1 MQVLQVS
8 VSTLRA
14 AARPLTGGGARGQLG
29 AGQRAVSPGPWT
41 RLVRPHRYHTYTGE
55 IQAERSHFYKT
66 IMTTS
71 RMKAKVLNI
80 STTHLTDKQYPV
92 YK

>member
-41 RLVRPHRYHTYTGE
+41 RLVRPHRYHTYTGGDTGGE
-55 IQAERSHFYKT
+55 VTLLQDNY
-66 IMTTS
+66 
-71 RMKAKVLNI
+71 
-80 STTHLTDKQYPV
+80 D
-92 YK
+92 

>member
-41 RLVRPHRYHTYTGE
+41 RLVRPHRYHTYMGE
-55 IQAERSHFYKT
+55 IQAERSHFYK
-66 IMTTS
+66 
-71 RMKAKVLNI
+71 LGYYGGDI
-80 STTHLTDKQYPV
+80 SLINPISIRVSKTFCLRRA
-92 YK
+92 